1 MFIIQHAHSP
11 KLHETIAKLKTKTNL
26 NSPVITVN
34 YGPLK
39 LCVYSF
45 RNTIT
50 EFADLFCVFIPVS
63 PQSPFI
69 FVNFPT
75 WNLQEELF
83 LINLKMFKNKTW
95 RFFQTADCLI
105 QFTYQPLQ
113 SALFKAGH
121 HWEQHLVSISKRGLL
136 PSTGM
141 NKLIYF
147 CFLHDVAK
155 IQTTKLSILLR
166 LSFHDVLG
174 QLKNNFHTNFG
185 FKRLLGFEH
194 A

>member
-1 MFIIQHAHSP
+1 M
-11 KLHETIAKLKTKTNL
+11 
-26 NSPVITVN
+26 
-34 YGPLK
+34 
-39 LCVYSF
+39 YSF
-45 RNTIT
+45 RDTVT
-50 EFADLFCVFIPVS
+50 EFADLLCVFIPVS

-75 WNLQEELF
+75 WNLQQELF
-83 LINLKMFKNKTW
+83 LINLKVFENKTW
-95 RFFQTADCLI
+95 RFFQTADCLT

-121 HWEQHLVSISKRGLL
+121 HWEQHLVSISKRGLP

-141 NKLIYF
+141 NC

-166 LSFHDVLG
+166 RSFHDILG
-174 QLKNNFHTNFG
+174 QLKNNFHTNFR
-185 FKRLLGFEH
+185 FKRLLGYEY

>member
-1 MFIIQHAHSP
+1 M
-11 KLHETIAKLKTKTNL
+11 
-26 NSPVITVN
+26 
-34 YGPLK
+34 
-39 LCVYSF
+39 
-45 RNTIT
+45 
-50 EFADLFCVFIPVS
+50 S

-75 WNLQEELF
+75 WNLRQKLF
-83 LINLKMFKNKTW
+83 LINLKVFENKT
-95 RFFQTADCLI
+95 RTFFQTGDCLI
-105 QFTYQPLQ
+105 QFTNQSLQ

-121 HWEQHLVSISKRGLL
+121 HWEQHLVSISKRGLP

-141 NKLIYF
+141 NC

-166 LSFHDVLG
+166 LYFHDIILG
-174 QLKNNFHTNFG
+174 QLKNNFHTNFR
-185 FKRLLGFEH
+185 FKRLLGFEY